1 MVEYG
6 GGGSVGVSAGV
17 INACAAA
24 VLGRWRSGVEFLCVL
39 GDFTTM
45 SSSERGKWSYSNSS
59 EVRLLRFTLTGDL
72 GSGAAVSKNEL
83 FRVRPSG
90 MLRAGAERSMLVSFR
105 AYRLPGLIV
114 GPVASVRPPASG
126 ESVRVLAGER
136 ERIEVEVR
144 PM

>member
-17 INACAAA
+17 ISACAAA
-24 VLGRWRSGVEFLCVL
+24 VLSRWRSGVEFLCVL
-39 GDFTTM
+39 GDFTTI

-72 GSGAAVSKNEL
+72 GSGVAVSEDKL
-83 FRVRPSG
+83 FRACPSST
-90 MLRAGAERSMLVSFR
+90 LRAGAEGSMLVPFG
-105 AYRLPGLIV
+105 AYRLPDLVVGL
-114 GPVASVRPPASG
+114 VASVPLLASG
-126 ESVRVLAGER
+126 ESVRVLVGER
-136 ERIEVEVR
+136 ERIVVEVR